1 MAGSKTF
8 SSPSDPTTGTVQAEP
23 MPSSPSPPSIST
35 APRDAIVIG
44 GGAAGFFSAITCAE
58 TLGGAGDVLILE
70 QAGKV
75 LEKVRISGGGRCNVT
90 HDCLDP
96 RPLTQHYPRG
106 QKALLGSFHR
116 FGPADTITWFESRG
130 VRLKVE
136 EDGRMFPV
144 TNDSQTIIDCLQQSA
159 RRAGVDV
166 LTGER
171 VTKIT
176 ALPGEAGFEVHTKRN
191 RFQARSV
198 LLATGG
204 TRAKQG
210 ADFAAAFGHTL
221 EPPVPSLFTFHIDDP
236 RLRPLPGLCV
246 TDTRISVVD
255 HKLKSEG
262 PTLITHWGLSG
273 PGILKLSAWGAR
285 LLSGLDYQFRILMDW
300 LPSVKHLDDLEAIF
314 EGYRRERGAKT
325 VARRSPF
332 EPIPK
337 RLWHELVRAAGI
349 SEALTWSRMPA
360 EKRRNLAAQL
370 KAGTFEVAGKSLNK
384 EEFVTCGGVCLDEI
398 DLRSMESKKKP
409 GLFFAGEIMDVD
421 GVTGGFNFQNAWTSG
436 HIAGGNMAKRA
447 V

>member
-1 MAGSKTF
+1 MIIETH
-8 SSPSDPTTGTVQAEP
+8 DV
-23 MPSSPSPPSIST
+23 
-35 APRDAIVIG
+35 IVIG

-58 TLGGAGDVLILE
+58 ALGGGGDVLILE

-90 HDCLDP
+90 HDCLEP
-96 RPLTQHYPRG
+96 RPLTTHYPRG

-116 FGPADTITWFESRG
+116 FGPADTIEWFESRG

-136 EDGRMFPV
+136 ADGRMFPV

-166 LTGER
+166 MTGER
-171 VTKIT
+171 VNKISP
-176 ALPGEAGFEVHTKRN
+176 LERQPGFHLQTKRKH
-191 RFQARSV
+191 FHCRSL

-210 ADFAAAFGHTL
+210 ADFAAAFGHRL
-221 EPPVPSLFTFHIDDP
+221 EPAVPSLFTLHIDDP
-236 RLRPLPGLCV
+236 RIRSLPGLCV
-246 TDTRISVVD
+246 NDTRISVVGQ
-255 HKLKSEG
+255 KLKSEG

-285 LLSGLDYQFRILMDW
+285 TLSVLDYTFQIVIDW
-300 LPSVKHLDDLEAIF
+300 LPRVSSIDQLEQTF
-314 EGYRRERGAKT
+314 EGFRRESGTTLVMK
-325 VARRSPF
+325 RSPF
-332 EPIPK
+332 ESIPK
-337 RLWHELVRAAGI
+337 RLWQQLVQAAGI
-349 SEALTWSRMPA
+349 QKDTTWSRVSAPA
-360 EKRRNLAAQL
+360 RRTLATQL
-370 KAGTFEVAGKSLNK
+370 KAAEFEVTGKSMNK

-398 DLRSMESKKKP
+398 DLRSMESKKQP

-436 HIAGGNMAKRA
+436 HIAGTNMALQSD
-447 V
+447 

>member
-1 MAGSKTF
+1 MNHD
-8 SSPSDPTTGTVQAEP
+8 PSET
-23 MPSSPSPPSIST
+23 
-35 APRDAIVIG
+35 RDAIIIG

-58 TLGGAGDVLILE
+58 ALGGGGEVLILE

-90 HDCLDP
+90 HDCLEP
-96 RPLTQHYPRG
+96 RPLTTHYPRG

-116 FGPADTITWFESRG
+116 FGPADTIEWFESRG

-136 EDGRMFPV
+136 ADGRMFPV

-171 VTKIT
+171 VTQIS
-176 ALPGEAGFEVHTKRN
+176 AVEDGSGFKVRTKRS
-191 RFQARSV
+191 RFHARSV

-210 ADFAAAFGHTL
+210 ADFAAAFGHRL
-221 EPPVPSLFTFHIDDP
+221 EPAVPSLFTFHIDDP
-236 RLRPLPGLCV
+236 RIRSLPGLCV
-246 TDTRISVVD
+246 NDTRISVVGQ
-255 HKLKSEG
+255 KLKSEG

-285 LLSGLDYQFRILMDW
+285 VLSGLEYQFQIVVDW
-300 LPSVKHLDDLEAIF
+300 LPEVKNIDQLEQIF
-314 EGYRRERGAKT
+314 EDFRRGSGTKSVAK
-325 VARRSPF
+325 RSPF
-332 EPIPK
+332 ESIPK
-337 RLWHELVRAAGI
+337 RLWQQLVRAAGI
-349 SEALTWSRMPA
+349 PEDGTWSRVSA
-360 EKRRNLAAQL
+360 EARRNLARQL
-370 KAGTFEVAGKSLNK
+370 KVAEFEVTGKSMNK

-398 DLRSMESKKKP
+398 DLRSMESKKQP

-436 HIAGGNMAKRA
+436 HIAGSNMALRGE
-447 V
+447 